1 MEDKL
6 KDLIPRAEIRAFMQY
21 LQNRAYVFVSVFSI
35 GFLLGYPIS
44 EEIIEWF
51 LNSEGYKPNN
61 VQIIILQPMEVVLLQ
76 LQMGAQ
82 IGFLLLILI
91 FISDVSWNSHK
102 IIKMTRKKNAKFSE
116 RKIGNIVLAILTSL
130 ILGLLGIIYSHEILI
145 PILLDYLSQDA
156 IDSGL
161 SSTWRL
167 KSWIGFITGLY
178 FSSIVGFQIP
188 LVTILLIRGDVIKK
202 ESILENRRFLWFF
215 ALSFGAL
222 ISPPDP
228 LSLFLVGGPMLILLE
243 VSLVVDKIIFTK

>member
-1 MEDKL
+1 M
-6 KDLIPRAEIRAFMQY
+6 
-21 LQNRAYVFVSVFSI
+21 
-35 GFLLGYPIS
+35 
-44 EEIIEWF
+44 
-51 LNSEGYKPNN
+51 
-61 VQIIILQPMEVVLLQ
+61 
-76 LQMGAQ
+76 
-82 IGFLLLILI
+82 
-91 FISDVSWNSHK
+91 
-102 IIKMTRKKNAKFSE
+102 
-116 RKIGNIVLAILTSL
+116 
-130 ILGLLGIIYSHEILI
+130 ILGLIGIIYSHEILI

-178 FSSIVGFQIP
+178 FSSIIGFQIP
-188 LVTILLIRGDVIKK
+188 LVTILLIRGDIIKK

-243 VSLVVDKIIFTK
+243 ISLVIDKIIFTK